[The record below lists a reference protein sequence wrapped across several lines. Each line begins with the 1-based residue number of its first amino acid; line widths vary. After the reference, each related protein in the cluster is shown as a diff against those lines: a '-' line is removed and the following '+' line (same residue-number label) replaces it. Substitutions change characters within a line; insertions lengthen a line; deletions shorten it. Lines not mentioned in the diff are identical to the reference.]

1 MPHTQLS
8 PSAPRTPRERSEWGW
23 RGAERSTQVVSAA
36 VGMWGSC
43 RTRGG
48 RGAPTPHHRPTA
60 PPGRDGQTD
69 AALSP
74 DAPGGLLAAGAGVEP
89 HGALAGLDNSRICD
103 LAPPR
108 RRLAE

>member
-1 MPHTQLS
+1 M
-8 PSAPRTPRERSEWGW
+8 
-23 RGAERSTQVVSAA
+23 
-36 VGMWGSC
+36 
-43 RTRGG
+43 
-48 RGAPTPHHRPTA
+48 
-60 PPGRDGQTD
+60 D